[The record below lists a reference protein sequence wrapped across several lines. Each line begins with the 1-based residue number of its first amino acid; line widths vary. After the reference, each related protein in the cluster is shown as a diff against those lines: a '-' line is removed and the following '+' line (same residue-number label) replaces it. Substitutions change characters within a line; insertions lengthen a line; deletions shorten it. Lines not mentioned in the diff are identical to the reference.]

1 MAALERRNASLNSSK
16 GNSYES
22 QKHSCCSFFVYYP
35 YIINGTSQPTPRTH
49 RDYAFH
55 LQKSPESPCS
65 HYSHAETP
73 VVVVVVVDAAA
84 AAVVVQMDSHSSGLA
99 AWWHSVA
106 APAAL
111 AHTSVEGRCHPPA
124 ASGVVVVGP
133 FEDSCTRPVL
143 TICPGEWT
151 AGTEH

>member
-73 VVVVVVVDAAA
+73 VVVVAA

-111 AHTSVEGRCHPPA
+111 ARTSVEGRCHPPA